1 MSGAGYDG
9 GFSAGEFNTI
19 AARTAACV
27 AACDALIAASEDCA
41 DACLAE
47 SGDGDVT
54 ACFLA
59 DLDCIEICTST
70 SRVLSWHTR
79 TDGPT
84 AASMLDTCMEASRAS
99 SAACERMLQHRPDW
113 TSCAPECRRVTD
125 ACAEVLALL

>member
-1 MSGAGYDG
+1 MTGG
-9 GFSAGEFNTI
+9 GFEAGAFN
-19 AARTAACV
+19 ALSARTAACV
-27 AACDALIAASEDCA
+27 AACDALIVASEDCA
-41 DACLAE
+41 DACLAQ

-59 DLDCIEICTST
+59 DLDCIEICTTT

-99 SAACERMLQHRPDW
+99 SAACELMLPNRPDR
-113 TSCAPECRRVTD
+113 TSCAAECRRVTD
-125 ACAEVLALL
+125 ACAELLALL